1 MHKHLFKKRE
11 CLHVSQL
18 YKNIEE
24 KSKTSSQE
32 IKETQ
37 RKCESY
43 LNKLIINKFCII
55 LGGVK
60 KHLKLKK
67 KITKY
72 ILI

>member
-1 MHKHLFKKRE
+1 MHKHLFKKE
-11 CLHVSQL
+11 NIYMWVNSI
-18 YKNIEE
+18 KNIEE

-60 KHLKLKK
+60 N
-67 KITKY
+67 I
-72 ILI
+72 